1 MTIMSSLMPSALVM
15 IGGGIGA
22 ALRYNLG
29 RYLMQY
35 NDGHWPIGTFSANII
50 GGLCMGLLMA
60 FLIRGDM
67 QSDSQMENVRLLIGV
82 GLLGGFTTFSAFS
95 LEMAMMIERGEW
107 MSAIIYALASV
118 LISLLALFAGMI
130 AMRWVL

>member
-1 MTIMSSLMPSALVM
+1 MSSLMPSALVM

>member
-1 MTIMSSLMPSALVM
+1 MSSLMPSALVM

-35 NDGHWPIGTFSANII
+35 NDGNWPIGTFSANII

-67 QSDSQMENVRLLIGV
+67 QSDNQMENVRLLIGV